1 MAIYVNTNVGSLKA
15 QRNLSKTQGNFQ
27 KSLVRLSTGMR
38 INSAADDSA
47 GLAISEKFKTQIRS
61 MEQASRNA
69 GDGISLVQTAE
80 AAVEQMGGILDRMR
94 ELGVQSS
101 TGTVSDADR
110 TSIHAEFT
118 SLRTELDRIADTTEF
133 NGVKLLDGG
142 ASKGVNF
149 QVGTGNTSNDR
160 IAVSITDVRAAELG
174 SGATSKVSGVSVS
187 AASKAQKSLSVL
199 DGAITALSS
208 VRSKLGSTQNRLE
221 ITVDNLGAGVESLS
235 AANSRIRD
243 VDVASETANMT
254 RSQILLQA
262 GVSVLAQANQ
272 SPQIALSLIG

>member
-1 MAIYVNTNVGSLKA
+1 MAIYVNTNVSSLKA
-15 QRNLSKTQGNFQ
+15 QRNLSKTQGDFQ

-80 AAVEQMGGILDRMR
+80 GAVEQMGGILNRMR

-101 TGTVSDADR
+101 TGTISDADR
-110 TSIHAEFT
+110 VSVHAEFD
-118 SLRTELDRIADTTEF
+118 SLRTELDRIAQTTEF
-133 NGVKLLDGG
+133 NGTKLLNGSV
-142 ASKGVNF
+142 SKGVSF
-149 QVGTGNTSNDR
+149 QVGIANTADDKITVTIGN
-160 IAVSITDVRAAELG
+160 V
-174 SGATSKVSGVSVS
+174 KVSKLGISKAS
-187 AASKAQKSLSVL
+187 LSTASKAQASLTVL
-199 DGAITALSS
+199 DTAVTTLSG

-235 AANSRIRD
+235 TANSRIRD